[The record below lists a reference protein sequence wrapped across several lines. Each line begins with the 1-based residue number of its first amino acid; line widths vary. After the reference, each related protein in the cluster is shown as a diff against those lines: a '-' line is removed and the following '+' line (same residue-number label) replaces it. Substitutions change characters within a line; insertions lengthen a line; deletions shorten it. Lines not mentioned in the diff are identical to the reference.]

1 METDLNGQRGNIQ
14 HRHLYSFFLINIY
27 LFYLA
32 VLGLSC
38 SMRYLELWHKESSS
52 LTRAGIAPALE
63 GWSLSHHTTTREV
76 LLCAFLSCQPFNLF
90 NTLVS
95 TPKLLASFVPQ
106 DFRKIEFKHSRC
118 IFQSMCVSYFIL
130 VLTHPN
136 LPLLLFSLL
145 LLLSFIANNYIDF
158 TMDLNQFPCFFILLL
173 SYGSTFLY

>member
-1 METDLNGQRGNIQ
+1 MGKGEIFSIGIYIL
-14 HRHLYSFFLINIY
+14 FLINIY

-38 SMRYLELWHKESSS
+38 SMRYLELCHEESRS
-52 LTRAGIAPALE
+52 LTRAGIAPTLE

-76 LLCAFLSCQPFNLF
+76 PLCAFLSCQPFNLF
-90 NTLVS
+90 NTSVS
-95 TPKLLASFVPQ
+95 TLKLLASFVPQ
-106 DFRKIEFKHSRC
+106 DFRKIEFKHPRC
-118 IFQSMCVSYFIL
+118 IFQSMCVSYLTL

-145 LLLSFIANNYIDF
+145 LLFLFIANNYIDF